1 MILSTL
7 ICGYIGITL
16 FILVAVFFQK
26 LNQNEEYGFLHL
38 LMALM
43 YAIWLPI
50 PIAIYKITENE
61 LLIIGSVFGIVYLS
75 MLVITMMIQ
84 TGHLV
89 HSVKEG
95 RKSGSWEERDTWM
108 FAAFGGPYEVFANV
122 LKGIWALFLAIAFW
136 QSGEFLMAS
145 LMSLFS
151 LLSIYYLLLLV
162 KTSMVNPITYLAE
175 IKANPYFINLETI
188 AFFIV
193 LVAYIGINI

>member
-7 ICGYIGITL
+7 ICGYLGIAL

-26 LNQNEEYGFLHL
+26 LNQNEEYGLLHI

-75 MLVITMMIQ
+75 MLVVTMIIQ

-95 RKSGSWEERDTWM
+95 RKSSSWEERDTWM
-108 FAAFGGPYEVFANV
+108 FAAFGGSYEVFANV
-122 LKGIWALFLAIAFW
+122 LKGIWALFLALTFW
-136 QSGEFLMAS
+136 QAGEFLMGS

-151 LLSIYYLLLLV
+151 LLSIYYLLLLI
-162 KTSMVNPITYLAE
+162 KTSMVKPITYLDK
-175 IKANPYFINLETI
+175 IKANPYFFNLETI

-193 LVAYIGINI
+193 LVVYIHSMG